1 MTDDTP
7 DGVLAPDELEPDDD
21 RLRRL
26 DDGRVVVATDGAVGD
41 ASETAEGPAPETD
54 DGETATEG
62 AGPPLEGAYGLEIRA
77 RAGDG
82 SVERHRVDTDDVS
95 TAFEGLLEWYT
106 DRVAGEVSTAEAL
119 SVLFENTELEP
130 PGER

>member
-21 RLRRL
+21 RTRRL
-26 DDGRVVVATDGAVGD
+26 EDGRMVVATEGAVGD
-41 ASETAEGPAPETD
+41 TPEADEAPAPETD

-62 AGPPLEGAYGLEIRA
+62 AEPELEGAYGLEIRA

-82 SVERHRVDTDDVS
+82 GVERHRVDTDDVS
-95 TAFEGLLEWYT
+95 TAFKELLEWYT
-106 DRVAGEVSTAEAL
+106 DRVAGEVSTEQAL
-119 SVLFENTELEP
+119 AVLFENTELRP